1 MYWHFYEKHEKKL
14 FIIPMIL
21 LITSLLIIFNHY
33 NKTGDIFD
41 KDVSLKG
48 GISATLY
55 TSEDAKA
62 LEKELSDNLGKEVS
76 VRKLAEF
83 GTEKQTGLLIEV
95 SDVDRSVLKK
105 AISDV
110 AKTELTD
117 ENFSIEETGSSL
129 GTSFYRQM
137 ARAMILAFLF
147 MAIVVFVTF
156 RTPIPS
162 LAVILCAFSDITAVI
177 AFIDVIGMKVS
188 TSGIAALLLLIGYS
202 VDTDVLMTT
211 RVWKRKEG
219 PIMQRFFG
227 SMETGLTMTATA
239 LVAVTLGYF
248 LSNSYVLQQMFLI
261 LGAGLVVDVFFTYL
275 QNGRILLWYVYKKE
289 KPANG

>member
-1 MYWHFYEKHEKKL
+1 MYWHFYAKHEKKL
-14 FIIPMIL
+14 FIIPIIM
-21 LITSLLIIFNHY
+21 LIASLFIIYNHY
-33 NKTGDIFD
+33 SKTGDIFD

-55 TSEDAKA
+55 TQEDAKTI
-62 LEKELSDNLGKEVS
+62 EKELSDNLGKEVS

-95 SDVDRSVLKK
+95 SDVERDALKN
-105 AISDV
+105 AIASV
-110 AKTELTD
+110 AKIELTG
-117 ENFSIEETGSSL
+117 ENFSLEETGSSL
-129 GTSFYRQM
+129 GNAFYSQM
-137 ARAMILAFLF
+137 ARAMLLAFLF

-162 LAVILCAFSDITAVI
+162 LAVILCAFSDIVTVI

-188 TSGIAALLLLIGYS
+188 TAGIAALLLLIGYS

-219 PIMQRFFG
+219 EIMQRFFS

-239 LVAVTLGYF
+239 LVAVFLGYF

-261 LGAGLVVDVFFTYL
+261 LIAGLVADVFYTYM

>member
-1 MYWHFYEKHEKKL
+1 MIMLIASL
-14 FIIPMIL
+14 FIIY
-21 LITSLLIIFNHY
+21 NHY
-33 NKTGDIFD
+33 SKTGDIFD

-55 TSEDAKA
+55 TQEDAKTI
-62 LEKELSDNLGKEVS
+62 EKELSDNLGKEVS

-95 SDVDRSVLKK
+95 SDVERDALKN
-105 AISDV
+105 AIASV
-110 AKTELTD
+110 AKMELTG
-117 ENFSIEETGSSL
+117 ENFSLEETGSSL
-129 GTSFYRQM
+129 GNAFYSQM
-137 ARAMILAFLF
+137 ARAMLLAFLF

-162 LAVILCAFSDITAVI
+162 LAVILCAFSDIVTVI

-188 TSGIAALLLLIGYS
+188 TAGIAALLLLIGYS

-219 PIMQRFFG
+219 EIMQRFFS

-239 LVAVTLGYF
+239 LVAVSLGYF

-261 LGAGLVVDVFFTYL
+261 LIAGLVADVFYTYM

>member
-14 FIIPMIL
+14 FVIPIIL
-21 LITSLLIIFNHY
+21 LIISLLIIFNHY
-33 NKTGDIFD
+33 SKTGDIFD

-83 GTEKQTGLLIEV
+83 GTEKQTGILIEV
-95 SDVDRSVLKK
+95 SDVDRNALKK

-110 AKTELTD
+110 TKTELTD

-129 GTSFYRQM
+129 GTSFYKQM

-147 MAIVVFVTF
+147 MAIVVFITF

-202 VDTDVLMTT
+202 VDTDILMTT

-261 LGAGLVVDVFFTYL
+261 LGAGLVADVFFTYL

-289 KPANG
+289 KPVNG

>member
-1 MYWHFYEKHEKKL
+1 MYWHFYAKHEKKL
-14 FIIPMIL
+14 FVIPMIL

-33 NKTGDIFD
+33 SKTGDIFD

-55 TSEDAKA
+55 TSEDAKT

-76 VRKLAEF
+76 IRKLAEF

-95 SDVDRSVLKK
+95 SDVDRNVLKK

-110 AKTELTD
+110 TKTELID

-147 MAIVVFVTF
+147 MAIVVFITF

-162 LAVILCAFSDITAVI
+162 LAVILCAFSDITTVI

-261 LGAGLVVDVFFTYL
+261 LGAGLVADVFFTYL
-275 QNGRILLWYVYKKE
+275 QNGRILLWYVFKKE

>member
-1 MYWHFYEKHEKKL
+1 MYWHFYAKHEKKF
-14 FIIPMIL
+14 FIIPMIM
-21 LITSLLIIFNHY
+21 LIASLFIIYNHY
-33 NKTGDIFD
+33 SKTGDIFD

-55 TSEDAKA
+55 TQEDAKTI
-62 LEKELSDNLGKEVS
+62 EKELSDNLGKEVS

-95 SDVDRSVLKK
+95 SDVERDALKN
-105 AISDV
+105 AIASV
-110 AKTELTD
+110 AKMELTG
-117 ENFSIEETGSSL
+117 ENFSLEETGSSL
-129 GTSFYRQM
+129 GNAFYSQM
-137 ARAMILAFLF
+137 ARAMLLAFLF

-162 LAVILCAFSDITAVI
+162 LAVILCAFSDIVTVI

-188 TSGIAALLLLIGYS
+188 TAGIAALLLLIGYS

-219 PIMQRFFG
+219 EIMQRFFS

-239 LVAVTLGYF
+239 LVAVSLGYF

-261 LGAGLVVDVFFTYL
+261 LIAGLVADVFYTYM